1 MMMINS
7 IPQVVTPTV
16 KAQSER
22 PQDLPDL
29 PSDGQKVSSH
39 KVPLYKEPSYG
50 EEKESN
56 RVTDE
61 TLQKT
66 VKKLNEFSGNLRR
79 NLKFSID
86 EKSNRTVVTVL
97 NSETNEVIRQIPS
110 EEVLSLASNLEKE
123 TGVIL
128 NVKV

>member
-16 KAQSER
+16 KSQSEK
-22 PQDLPDL
+22 PTQDLPDL

-39 KVPLYKEPSYG
+39 KVQPYS

-56 RVTDE
+56 QVTSE
-61 TLQKT
+61 AVQQT
-66 VKKLNEFSGNLRR
+66 VKKLNAFSGSLRR

-86 EKSNRTVVTVL
+86 EESNRTVVTVL

-110 EEVLSLASNLEKE
+110 EEILSLASNLEKE